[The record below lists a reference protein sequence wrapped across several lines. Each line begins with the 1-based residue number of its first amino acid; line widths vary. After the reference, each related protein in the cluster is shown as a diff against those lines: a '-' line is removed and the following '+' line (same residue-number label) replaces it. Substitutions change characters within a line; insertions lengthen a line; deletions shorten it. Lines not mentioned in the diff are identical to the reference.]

1 MSYIVVDIEA
11 DGPIPGDYSMISI
24 GAVIVDES
32 LEKTFYGT
40 LNPISE
46 KWDPKALAIS
56 GFSREET
63 LTFDDPVEILFQFE
77 EWVNENTVGKPIFI
91 SDNNGFDWM
100 FICWYFHHFL
110 NRNPFGYSSRRIG
123 DIYCGLEKNAS
134 ASWQHL
140 RKTMHTHNPIDDAK
154 GNAEALLYMRDKMG
168 LKVDL
173 R

>member
-46 KWDPKALAIS
+46 KWNPKALAIS

-63 LTFDDPVEILFQFE
+63 LTFEDPVEVLFS
-77 EWVNENTVGKPIFI
+77 I
-91 SDNNGFDWM
+91 
-100 FICWYFHHFL
+100 
-110 NRNPFGYSSRRIG
+110 
-123 DIYCGLEKNAS
+123 
-134 ASWQHL
+134 
-140 RKTMHTHNPIDDAK
+140 
-154 GNAEALLYMRDKMG
+154 
-168 LKVDL
+168 
-173 R
+173 